1 MHNEEGSGC
10 ARCRSVDGELYKWTY
25 VSINAD
31 EVVRLCQPCFR
42 HVLDRQR
49 LAVKENAGVLQS
61 VSGSPAEHK
70 ELEVNWWMIAGGMV
84 AAAAMIAFSA
94 WILFGVSEPPQGIQF
109 PVTGQCHESRT
120 YPGMIVC

>member
-10 ARCRSVDGELYKWTY
+10 VRCGSADGELYKWTY

-31 EVVRLCQPCFR
+31 EVVWLCQPCFR

-84 AAAAMIAFSA
+84 MMVAMIAFVA
-94 WILFGVSEPPQGIQF
+94 WILFGAFALSQGPSLAPIGPHVPQN
-109 PVTGQCHESRT
+109 P
-120 YPGMIVC
+120 